1 MINKRNIF
9 GINVDDY
16 SLKESM
22 LKVDNFLNNTVLN
35 TIHIINFDS
44 LMDATENKVMKK
56 CIEGLDL
63 SIIGDEDILSFIGI
77 ESESRHNEISDNVFI
92 NEFLEKVEKSGATV
106 YLVGSTN
113 EVIESFANVLDKKY
127 PDIKCIGRQIYEKDS
142 TDPASVVN
150 EINSC
155 MPDIIIS
162 LLKSPAQEEFIL
174 ENKDMLSSKLWL
186 GLGCLVFKTNQNNS
200 FVKKVKR
207 FFYKTIIKWRIYNI

>member
-92 NEFLEKVEKSGATV
+92 NEFL
-106 YLVGSTN
+106 
-113 EVIESFANVLDKKY
+113 
-127 PDIKCIGRQIYEKDS
+127 
-142 TDPASVVN
+142 
-150 EINSC
+150 
-155 MPDIIIS
+155 
-162 LLKSPAQEEFIL
+162 
-174 ENKDMLSSKLWL
+174 
-186 GLGCLVFKTNQNNS
+186 
-200 FVKKVKR
+200 
-207 FFYKTIIKWRIYNI
+207 